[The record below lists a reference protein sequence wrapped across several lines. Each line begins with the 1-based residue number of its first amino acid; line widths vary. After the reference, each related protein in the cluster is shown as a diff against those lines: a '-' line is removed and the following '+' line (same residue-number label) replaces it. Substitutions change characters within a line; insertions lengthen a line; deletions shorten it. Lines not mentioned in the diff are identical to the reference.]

1 MLISA
6 FQINRA
12 IHFMKNNFRTVGGF
26 MNHEKWLKEMADLDE
41 LIEKQGLKVDKSHF
55 YTNGYDA
62 PFKLFNRKNEVWR
75 IKLEE

>member
-1 MLISA
+1 M
-6 FQINRA
+6 
-12 IHFMKNNFRTVGGF
+12 NNFTKIYFRTVGGF
-26 MNHEKWLKEMADLDE
+26 MNHEKWLKEMADLDD
-41 LIEKQGLKVDKSHF
+41 LIEKQGLKIDKSHF